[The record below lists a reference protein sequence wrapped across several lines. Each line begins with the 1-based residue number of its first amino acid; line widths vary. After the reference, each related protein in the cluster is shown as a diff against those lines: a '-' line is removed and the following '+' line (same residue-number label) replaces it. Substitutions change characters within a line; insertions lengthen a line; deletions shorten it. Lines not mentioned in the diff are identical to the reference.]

1 MVPFYQPEPPFSWPY
16 LRFQFPGQQPAPPMM
31 NATNT
36 FTSLSSFLAD
46 RSPFGSILRI
56 EILSTWRAS
65 RFVALDRIQ
74 FVDPLGRVI
83 PSSYCRL
90 FSDPLPLD
98 DDGRP
103 YRHKIEG
110 LVVNRTDSPEKS
122 WKPWRSLYLDSSAVR
137 EGSASLRNK
146 RSSLFVL
153 FDTPVMIAFMRIWN
167 CHDVEEWRAKK
178 VRVTLDDFV
187 LFVGELSF
195 LRANERDYQT
205 ILFVNGIGLLEKEGE
220 PRREERT

>member
-1 MVPFYQPEPPFSWPY
+1 MLLRPAPGVAQFDFGQMVPFYQPEPPFSWPY

-31 NATNT
+31 NATGT

-103 YRHKIEG
+103 YRHIIEG

-153 FDTPVMIAFMRIWN
+153 FDTPVMIAFMR
-167 CHDVEEWRAKK
+167 
-178 VRVTLDDFV
+178 
-187 LFVGELSF
+187 VG
-195 LRANERDYQT
+195 
-205 ILFVNGIGLLEKEGE
+205 EKEGCE
-220 PRREERT
+220 IDLELPRCGGVESEEGARDAG